1 MSLHDHALIVLFT
14 SKIFTRVYV
23 KKITKHFITRPLA
36 TVPTAAGQLGLIN
49 NQILTGFVGRMV
61 T

>member
-1 MSLHDHALIVLFT
+1 MKHIVSEENGNSGGHPACACRLRVLTFT
-14 SKIFTRVYV
+14 KLYV
-23 KKITKHFITRPLA
+23 VA
-36 TVPTAAGQLGLIN
+36 AAGQLGLIN